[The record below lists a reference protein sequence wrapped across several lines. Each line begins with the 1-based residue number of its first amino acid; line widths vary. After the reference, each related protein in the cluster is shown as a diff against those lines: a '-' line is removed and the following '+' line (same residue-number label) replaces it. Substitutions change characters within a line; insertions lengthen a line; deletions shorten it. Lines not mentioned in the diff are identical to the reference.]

1 MYYNSLQAML
11 KQPVPLSML
20 SFFVLLNFLTANL
33 WVFAVTLNKQNIF
46 SYILK
51 KFSWH
56 GRKNILFHQQLW
68 WVCSPSNI
76 RFNPQSHT
84 WMADENKEMLLG
96 FTISNAIKNTLYKRT
111 PNPTQP
117 KVKFQ
122 DLKSPMKIVTRKRKS
137 YQTSVFCSIFG
148 CNN

>member
-1 MYYNSLQAML
+1 
-11 KQPVPLSML
+11 
-20 SFFVLLNFLTANL
+20 
-33 WVFAVTLNKQNIF
+33 
-46 SYILK
+46 
-51 KFSWH
+51 
-56 GRKNILFHQQLW
+56 
-68 WVCSPSNI
+68 
-76 RFNPQSHT
+76 
-84 WMADENKEMLLG
+84 MADENKEMLLG